1 MNKDV
6 IGRALLDY
14 SNNVHTVDI
23 LVISSISEDDV
34 IPISY
39 LFRKEEELPKIE
51 TKALSLCKGTILDV
65 GAASGCH
72 SIILKNKGFDVTSID
87 VSKGAVEVM
96 STRGLSSECINF
108 YDLNKKYDTLL
119 FLMNGIGI
127 AGSLNGLDK
136 FLIKAKTL
144 LNGGGQI
151 LLDSSDISYM
161 FEQEDGSIWM
171 DLNSSYSGEVVYQ
184 MKYKDSITDKFDWL
198 FVDFNTLMTKAS
210 EFGFKT
216 ELVLEGDN
224 DDYLV
229 KLTVSS

>member
-1 MNKDV
+1 LNKDV
-6 IGRALLDY
+6 IGIALLDY
-14 SNNVHTVDI
+14 SNNDYTENI
-23 LVISSISEDDV
+23 TVISSISEDDV
-34 IPISY
+34 IPVSY
-39 LFRKEEELPKIE
+39 LFRVEKELPKIE
-51 TKALSLCKGTILDV
+51 SKALSLCRGTVLDV

-72 SIILKNKGFDVTSID
+72 SIILKDKGFDVTSID
-87 VSKGAVEVM
+87 ISQGAIEVM
-96 STRGLSSECINF
+96 KARGLSSECKDF

-127 AGSLNGLDK
+127 AGTLDGLDN
-136 FLIKAKTL
+136 FLIKAKSL
-144 LNGGGQI
+144 LNEGGQI

-171 DLNSSYSGEVVYQ
+171 DLNSSYYGEVVYQ

-198 FVDFNTLMTKAS
+198 FVDFNTLMTKTLVL
-210 EFGFKT
+210 GFKT

-229 KLTVSS
+229 KLTLSS

>member
-14 SNNVHTVDI
+14 SNNDYTENI
-23 LVISSISEDDV
+23 TVISSISEDDV

-39 LFRKEEELPKIE
+39 LFRKEKELPKIE
-51 TKALSLCKGTILDV
+51 SKALSLCKGSVLDV

-72 SIILKNKGFDVTSID
+72 SIILKDIGFDVTSID
-87 VSKGAVEVM
+87 ISQGAIEVM
-96 STRGLSSECINF
+96 NARGLSSECINF

-127 AGSLNGLDK
+127 AGTLDGLDK
-136 FLIKAKTL
+136 FLIKAKNL
-144 LNGGGQI
+144 LNEGGQI

-171 DLNSSYSGEVVYQ
+171 DLNSSYYGEVVYQ

-198 FVDFNTLMTKAS
+198 FVDFNTLRTKTL
-210 EFGFKT
+210 ELGFKT
-216 ELVLEGDN
+216 ELVLEGDS

-229 KLTVSS
+229 KLTLSS